1 MRIVHI
7 IISTLL
13 IGIGVVVTRKL
24 KARGEM
30 ANTISRDN
38 LKNDIVKLWVIIA
51 TIFSEAVAHGF
62 LDIVLMILRPN

>member
-13 IGIGVVVTRKL
+13 IGIGIVVTRKL
-24 KARGEM
+24 KARGDIT
-30 ANTISRDN
+30 NTISRDN

-51 TIFSEAVAHGF
+51 TIFTEAALHGF
-62 LDIVLMILRPN
+62 LDIILMGMNPK